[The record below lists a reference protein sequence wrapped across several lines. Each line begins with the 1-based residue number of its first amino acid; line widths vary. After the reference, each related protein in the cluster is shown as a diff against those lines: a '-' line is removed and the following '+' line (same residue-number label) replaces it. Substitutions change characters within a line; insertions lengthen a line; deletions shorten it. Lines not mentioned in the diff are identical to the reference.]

1 MKFKLTID
9 PEKEE
14 EISIISNSAN
24 DFIAKIEDLVLGY
37 NGSAS
42 LFAHDDDEIINLEF
56 KEIACI
62 TIDDRR
68 TYAVDVRGRKYR
80 INETLVGVEGK
91 VPSYFIRINKSAIA
105 NEREIKCFKTAFSGA
120 VDVVFKCG
128 YSDYVSRRCFAE
140 IKRRYNI

>member
-14 EISIISNSAN
+14 EISIISHTAN
-24 DFIAKIEDLVLGY
+24 DFIAKIEDLILTY
-37 NGSAS
+37 NGSES

-62 TIDDRR
+62 TIADRR
-68 TYAVDVRGRKYR
+68 TYLVDTRGRKYR
-80 INETLVGVEGK
+80 INETLTSVEARL
-91 VPSYFIRINKSAIA
+91 PSYFIRINKSAIA